1 LQLNRNRKR
10 KMLQLNKRRKRKKL
24 LSVKGL
30 LKRNVSSKKRKRR
43 NAKN

>member
-1 LQLNRNRKR
+1 
-10 KMLQLNKRRKRKKL
+10 MLQLNKRRKRKKL

-30 LKRNVSSKKRKRR
+30 QKRNVSNKKRKRR